1 MSDKKIEDSVE
12 EVLVDDAPLEEGKV
26 EAEVVG
32 DPAEAVVEST
42 VKESAPPKTKAGM
55 ISAMLDAMKDK
66 KKDDLTASYSA
77 VMAGLKVEGFEA
89 EEISEEKYLNQKG
102 TGESDDGYADAGLFD
117 KSEADKLA
125 KKHKGKAVKDAGGK
139 FLVQLKEATTQSIKE
154 IRQISSEDISI
165 AEDVEAMF
173 GSEELSEDFV
183 VKATT
188 IFEAAVVSKVNQ
200 ILESVTVDF
209 EAELEAEKVQIV
221 EELSTQV
228 DSYLEYVAEEW
239 MKENEL
245 AVEQGIRSEIVE
257 NFMSGLRSLFTENY
271 IDIPEEKVDLV
282 DELAS
287 KVEELE
293 SSINE
298 EMERNI
304 ELRKELVESKRES
317 ILSAACGDITESQ
330 AVKLSSLSEGVEFE
344 DEAAFT
350 SKLDTLKENY
360 FPKEETISEEAI
372 IDDEPLELIEEA
384 TPTDPGMAAYLNAIS
399 KSIKK

>member
-1 MSDKKIEDSVE
+1 
-12 EVLVDDAPLEEGKV
+12 
-26 EAEVVG
+26 
-32 DPAEAVVEST
+32 
-42 VKESAPPKTKAGM
+42 
-55 ISAMLDAMKDK
+55 
-66 KKDDLTASYSA
+66 
-77 VMAGLKVEGFEA
+77 MAGLKVEGFEA

-304 ELRKELVESKRES
+304 ELRKEIVESKRES

>member
-1 MSDKKIEDSVE
+1 MSDKKLEETVE
-12 EVLVDDAPLEEGKV
+12 EVMVDDVALEEEKV
-26 EAEVVG
+26 DKEVDGEAAADETT
-32 DPAEAVVEST
+32 AT
-42 VKESAPPKTKAGM
+42 IKKSAPKQAAAPKTKVAM
-55 ISAMLDAMKDK
+55 INAALEAMKGK
-66 KKDDLTASYSA
+66 KKDDLAASYEGI
-77 VMAGLKVEGFEA
+77 MASLKVEGFEA
-89 EEISEEKYLNQKG
+89 TDEEVAEE
-102 TGESDDGYADAGLFD
+102 TA
-117 KSEADKLA
+117 
-125 KKHKGKAVKDAGGK
+125 
-139 FLVQLKEATTQSIKE
+139 QSIKE

-173 GSEELSEDFV
+173 GGEDLSEDFV
-183 VKATT
+183 GKATT
-188 IFEAAVVSKVNQ
+188 IFEAAVVSKVNE

-209 EAELEAEKVQIV
+209 EAELEAEKAQIV

-293 SSINE
+293 SSMNE

-304 ELRKELVESKRES
+304 ELRKELVESKRVA
-317 ILSAACGDITESQ
+317 ILSAACEGITESQ
-330 AVKLSSLSEGVEFE
+330 AVKLNSLSEGVEFE
-344 DEAAFT
+344 DEESYA
-350 SKLDTLKENY
+350 SKLEMIKENY
-360 FPKEETISEEAI
+360 FAKEEVVSEEVI
-372 IDDEPLELIEEA
+372 VDDEPLELVEEA
-384 TPTDPGMAAYLNAIS
+384 APTDPGMAAYLNAIS

>member
-1 MSDKKIEDSVE
+1 MSDNKLEETVE
-12 EVLVDDAPLEEGKV
+12 EVMIDDVALEEEKADEEVDG
-26 EAEVVG
+26 EAAADETAAEV
-32 DPAEAVVEST
+32 
-42 VKESAPPKTKAGM
+42 KKSAPKQAAQPKTKAGM
-55 ISAMLDAMKDK
+55 INAMLDAMKDK
-66 KKDDLTASYSA
+66 KKADLAASYEA
-77 VMAGLKVEGFEA
+77 VMAGLKVEGFDAA
-89 EEISEEKYLNQKG
+89 EEVIEE
-102 TGESDDGYADAGLFD
+102 E
-117 KSEADKLA
+117 
-125 KKHKGKAVKDAGGK
+125 
-139 FLVQLKEATTQSIKE
+139 TQSIKE
-154 IRQISSEDISI
+154 IRQISSEDISVS
-165 AEDVEAMF
+165 EDVEAMF
-173 GSEELSEDFV
+173 GGQDLSEDFV
-183 VKATT
+183 GKATT
-188 IFEAAVVSKVNQ
+188 IFEAAVVSKVNE

-293 SSINE
+293 SSMNE

-304 ELRKELVESKRES
+304 ELRKELVESKRVA
-317 ILSAACGDITESQ
+317 ILSAACEDITESQ
-330 AVKLSSLSEGVEFE
+330 AVKLTSLSEGVEFE
-344 DEAAFT
+344 DEESYA
-350 SKLDTLKENY
+350 SKLEMIKENY
-360 FPKEETISEEAI
+360 FAKEEVVSEEVI
-372 IDDEPLELIEEA
+372 VDDEPLELIEEA